1 MKILSLRI
9 KNLASLAGEQFIDFE
24 AEPLASSG
32 LIAIVGKTG
41 AGKSTI
47 LDAMCLALFNKIPRL
62 KKGDGKIEDT
72 DGTLL
77 ASESPVTVLR
87 RGTAHGF
94 AELCFVAQDQ
104 KKYLARWE
112 VKRARNKADGKLQ
125 PAQRSLT
132 CLNDGIVIAN
142 KPTPVEKAVQ
152 DITQLSFEQ
161 FTRAVLLAQ
170 SEVTAFLNARDS
182 ERGELLE
189 YLTDSSI
196 FAQVG
201 ILAYEKTKVITTQRK
216 ELENIMGHIELLSQ
230 DDFSLLNNDLLK
242 AQQQQQQLEQEKE
255 RLQAQQ
261 TWLSHKQKLIHD
273 IALKQSQFVQLQEQ
287 KRTAEP
293 EFHQLQRLEIFAEIR
308 PNILQQQKIHQQ
320 QQALAP
326 KITQTKQDFE
336 HFTQQFERQK
346 EKYSQAELTLNTLHE
361 FEATHQK
368 SLDEVKNCVQKREL
382 IKQEFIEVEKN
393 LTTSQAEQIPL
404 QEKKEQLTQQKIQ
417 LEQQIQ
423 TIQQQLM
430 QTENFS
436 RLDATLAAYL
446 PQLKQFIIDYKKIET
461 QFGSLTQAKQGLEQD
476 KKNLAGL
483 IAQMGDATTIKNKLA
498 DLNAISEQK
507 IQHIHKIS
515 LIQQQLKQWF
525 ELKQLL
531 EQQLE
536 QLQKLQNEQST
547 CQNTYT
553 EASQALSE
561 AKQARQQLQII
572 LQQQQRLHDANIEK
586 LREQLKQ
593 DEACIVCGS
602 LEHPYRTNAQAI
614 SKSLFELQQQQEQE
628 ALEKEQQALDAEKN
642 AQQALTKVTI
652 QHQQIA
658 SLFEQNKEKFVVLQQ
673 TLSSQ
678 ASDIALQLDFE
689 QKNLELNLNTLKQE
703 YEQHV
708 HDFKQQQ
715 QQLLTA
721 QEEQQLLTT
730 KIQNNEHLI
739 HTAQQL
745 KQQLQPITD
754 CFNEAQNH
762 VWQQQS
768 SNAAAQ
774 TLQLLTQRYKY
785 LQQLNE
791 ISLHLKQ
798 RQEQLNEQ
806 ERKIEYV
813 VQKIVDNE
821 QRSQDVKI
829 KGQENTTHAQVLI
842 ESMTGIK
849 HEKPH
854 EWLITHQEKMQR
866 AQQLYKQEQREFE
879 QQRAKFEYLK
889 NQLLTLQ
896 HQHKNQ
902 QDELESLSS
911 LRKDWLI
918 TQPSFTEEDLIQ
930 LVLIESQQEQ
940 QLRQKLQLL
949 ENQLSQAKAAL
960 NTLQEQLT
968 AHQQLQ
974 NIDIDAIQLEQ
985 QIAENQLALTEKT
998 EQRNALKVKLELHLK
1013 NQQKQQQFALQ
1024 IEKVTQ
1030 EEQRWSKIS
1039 GLIGDAS
1046 GKKFRDYA
1054 QQYHLDILIEYANQQ
1069 LSLLSQRYTLK
1080 RLDNSLS
1087 LAIIDHDM
1095 GDEVRAVASLS
1106 GGESF
1111 LTALA
1116 LSLAIATLASGSM
1129 KIESLFIDE
1138 GFGTL
1143 DAASLHLA
1151 MDALDHLHS
1160 QGRKVI
1166 LISHVQEMHER
1177 IPTQIQVQ
1185 ACGAGASQIS
1195 IVG

>member
-1 MKILSLRI
+1 MKIISLRI

-62 KKGDGKIEDT
+62 KKSDGKIEDT
-72 DGTLL
+72 DGNLL
-77 ASESPVTVLR
+77 ESNSPITVLR

-94 AELCFVAQDQ
+94 AELCFIAQDQ

-125 PAQRSLT
+125 PIQRSLT
-132 CLNDGIVIAN
+132 CLNDGVVIAN

-189 YLTDSSI
+189 YLTDSNI

-201 ILAYEKTKVITTQRK
+201 KLAFEKTKAITAQRK

-230 DDFSLLNNDLLK
+230 DDYNLLNSEISK
-242 AQQQQQQLEQEKE
+242 AQQQQQLLEQEKMQ
-255 RLQAQQ
+255 LQAQQ
-261 TWLSHKQKLIHD
+261 TWLKQKQKLVSD
-273 IALKQSQFVQLQEQ
+273 IALKQNQFIQLQEQ
-287 KRTAEP
+287 RRAAEP

-308 PNILQQQKIHQQ
+308 PNVLQQQKLLIQ

-326 KITQTKQDFE
+326 QITQQQQHFE
-336 HFTQQFERQK
+336 HFAQQFHLQK
-346 EKYSQAELTLNTLHE
+346 AKYQQAELTLNTLHE
-361 FEATHQK
+361 FEQTHRHT
-368 SLDEVKNCVQKREL
+368 LDEIKKCIQKRDL
-382 IKQEFIEVEKN
+382 IKQEFIEIEKH
-393 LTTSQAEQIPL
+393 LHTSQAERVPL
-404 QEKKEQLTQQKIQ
+404 LEHKTYLAQQKIQ
-417 LEQQIQ
+417 LEQQIH
-423 TIQQQLM
+423 TIQQQLT

-446 PQLKQFIIDYKKIET
+446 PQLEQFVTDYKKIEI
-461 QFGSLTQAKQGLEQD
+461 QLGSLAQAQEELEQD
-476 KKNLAGL
+476 KKTLTDL
-483 IAQMGDATTIKNKLA
+483 ITQVGNTTTIKNKLA
-498 DLNAISEQK
+498 DLNILLEQK

-525 ELKQLL
+525 ELKQLQ
-531 EQQLE
+531 EQQRQ
-536 QLQKLQNEQST
+536 QLQKLQNEQNT
-547 CQNTYT
+547 CQNAHIQ
-553 EASQALSE
+553 ASQALSE

-602 LEHPYRTNAQAI
+602 LEHPYRTHAQAI
-614 SKSLFELQQQQEQE
+614 SKSLFELQQQQEQA
-628 ALEKEQQALDAEKN
+628 ALEKELLALDAEKN

-678 ASDIALQLDFE
+678 ANDIALQLDFE
-689 QKNLELNLNTLKQE
+689 QNNVELNLDRLKQE

-708 HDFKQQQ
+708 HGFKQQQ

-721 QEEQQLLTT
+721 QEELQLLTA
-730 KIQNNEHLI
+730 KIQHNESLI

-745 KQQLQPITD
+745 KQQLHPITQ
-754 CFNEAQNH
+754 CFDEAQTYT
-762 VWQQQS
+762 WQQHS
-768 SNAAAQ
+768 SEAATQA
-774 TLQLLTQRYKY
+774 LQLLIQRYEY
-785 LQQLNE
+785 LQQFSE
-791 ISLHLKQ
+791 ISLQLQH

-806 ERKIEYV
+806 DRKIEYIT
-813 VQKIVDNE
+813 QKIAEHE
-821 QRSQDVKI
+821 QKYQQIKI
-829 KGQENTTHAQVLI
+829 KGQENTINAQVLI
-842 ESMTGIK
+842 ENMTGLK

-879 QQRAKFEYLK
+879 QQRTKFEYLK
-889 NQLLTLQ
+889 SQLLTLQ
-896 HQHKNQ
+896 HQQKNQ

-918 TQPSFTEEDLIQ
+918 TQPNFTEEDLIQ

-949 ENQLSQAKAAL
+949 ESSLSQAKAAL

-968 AHQQLQ
+968 EHQQCQ
-974 NIDIDAIQLEQ
+974 NIDIDTTQLEQ
-985 QIAENQLALTEKT
+985 KITENQLVLAEKTDVCNALT
-998 EQRNALKVKLELHLK
+998 VKRELHLK
-1013 NQQKQQQFALQ
+1013 NLQKQQQFTLQ
-1024 IEKVTQ
+1024 LDKVMQ
-1030 EEQRWSKIS
+1030 EEQRWNKIS
-1039 GLIGDAS
+1039 GLIGDAQ

-1069 LSLLSQRYTLK
+1069 LTLLSQRYSLK
-1080 RLDNSLS
+1080 RLENSLS

-1095 GDEVRAVASLS
+1095 GDEIRSVASLS

-1143 DAASLHLA
+1143 DAASLHMA

-1177 IPTQIQVQ
+1177 IPVQIQVQ
-1185 ACGAGASQIS
+1185 PCGAGASQIN
-1195 IVG
+1195 IIG